1 MEIILGEEDTK
12 KRDDQ
17 WQGNRRKK
25 GGEEETCTRMKE
37 DWKLQIFEVYALVV
51 EAVCSKQVSTKKTS

>member
-12 KRDDQ
+12 KRDGQ
-17 WQGNRRKK
+17 WQGNRKKK

-37 DWKLQIFEVYALVV
+37 DWKLQIFEVYALMV
-51 EAVCSKQVSTKKTS
+51 EAVCSK